1 MTGERMD
8 TGTERDWSLLMR
20 AANRGDQVAYRH
32 LLGSV
37 APALRR
43 FARARVARVGLA
55 PADVEDVVQETLIAI
70 HLKRGTWR
78 DGEPLEPWIF
88 AIAGHKLIDAA
99 RRTGRHRAVDIAE
112 SGEIIPAAPDPDP
125 TEASDRDRILG
136 RLDRRSAAIVRAV
149 GLEGVSVAEA
159 AMRFGI
165 SEGAIRVA
173 VHRGLRKLSAMR
185 ERLIG

>member
-1 MTGERMD
+1 MD
-8 TGTERDWSLLMR
+8 TGTEGDWSCLMR
-20 AANRGDQVAYRH
+20 AAKAGDQAAYRR

-55 PADVEDVVQETLIAI
+55 AADVEDVVQETLIAI

-99 RRTGRHRAVDIAE
+99 RRSGRHKAIDIAE
-112 SGEIIPAAPDPDP
+112 IGEIVPAAPDPDP
-125 TEASDRDRILG
+125 TEASDRDRILA
-136 RLDRRSAAIVRAV
+136 RLDRRSAAIVRAI
-149 GLEGVSVAEA
+149 GLEGASVAEA
-159 AMRFGI
+159 ATRFGI

-173 VHRGLRKLSAMR
+173 LHRGLRKLSAMR